1 MFKLLALILGIV
13 GAFAFHVVQTVGKP
27 IVAQDVES
35 RSAQICQLY
44 AIGAQVGRQLEA
56 SARMPAPETCSCV
69 ANTLLRTSGPAKA
82 AEILE
87 TLRVKLLERY
97 KLDRIPGVE
106 IGSPPTNRQTRAFL
120 EANEYVLA
128 NAARNCVK

>member
-1 MFKLLALILGIV
+1 MFKLLALLLVVV
-13 GAFAFHVVQTVGKP
+13 GAFAVYVVQTIGKP

-44 AIGAQVGRQLEA
+44 ALGAQVGRQMEA
-56 SARMPAPETCSCV
+56 SARVPAPETCSCAASV
-69 ANTLLRTSGPAKA
+69 LLRTSGPAKT

-87 TLRVKLLERY
+87 TLRVKLLERFR
-97 KLDRIPGVE
+97 LGRLPGVE
-106 IGSPPTNRQTRAFL
+106 IGAANPQTRAFL
-120 EANEYVLA
+120 GANEYVLA